1 MSKYL
6 NGDTEVE
13 SKDLPAGWQVSVGN
27 LGGSVQ
33 LRKAKLSF
41 VKDDAPEIEAPAPEP
56 AAEPPPAPPISEPA
70 PGNPGF
76 PLLRAAGFA
85 NGGLGL
91 VALGVALFGVASSAL
106 VVAGALSML
115 INAGFFLVLGRNKSS
130 LL

>member
-1 MSKYL
+1 MNQTL
-6 NGDTEVE
+6 NGGTEVE
-13 SKDLPAGWQVSVGN
+13 TKGLPEGWKVSVGN

-33 LRKAKLSF
+33 VRKARLNF
-41 VKDDAPEIEAPAPEP
+41 VKEEAPPQPPPPEPAPEP
-56 AAEPPPAPPISEPA
+56 PTPTPAPTPPTPTA
-70 PGNPGF
+70 RRF

-91 VALGVALFGVASSAL
+91 VALGVALFGVASPAL

-115 INAGFFLVLGRNKSS
+115 INAGFFLVLGRNSAS

>member
-6 NGDTEVE
+6 NGGTQVE

-33 LRKAKLSF
+33 LRKSKLSF
-41 VKDDAPEIEAPAPEP
+41 VKDDAPEPETPAP
-56 AAEPPPAPPISEPA
+56 EPPPAPPPA
-70 PGNPGF
+70 PDPAPPENRGF

-91 VALGVALFGVASSAL
+91 VALGVALFGAASSAL